1 MTHIFFFIFFFSVE
15 SLIMALKDHGLEM
28 IKVVKRDTETVI
40 QLNNYKDV
48 NENGIEINEIE
59 MPFADTLQDEQA
71 EMGEISQQKMQKIL
85 TTM

>member
-1 MTHIFFFIFFFSVE
+1 
-15 SLIMALKDHGLEM
+15 M

-48 NENGIEINEIE
+48 NENGISVNEIE

-71 EMGEISQQKMQKIL
+71 EMGEISQQKMHKIL